1 MSKIKVYPRDLMPDN
16 GDKVIGTRASDNR
29 TLNYTLLSIANY
41 LSMNG
46 YASPSRSS
54 LTLRYNVLVDGETQP
69 TFGSAVVVGETDEN
83 INLSSISSLKVSYK
97 NNNNTSFRALL
108 EYFEGGDIKIQSTQ
122 NEAESSYAIYTLHS
136 INNIDDDFAELS
148 ITYLSG
154 SENARINDGAYISI
168 SSMAA
173 HGGESQPSQLRHGI
187 SDPSDNLGNNGDFYL
202 NTTTDTLFGPK
213 TSGAWGAGVELKGAD
228 GGLGIHGT
236 SLSASFT
243 GTELTIQQTSYDSE
257 NNPTTTTVA
266 GTPIDLQGH
275 TGEAGAPG
283 TQILTGTGEPNDN
296 LGRDNDMYLDTDNS
310 RLYHK
315 DGGHWSLLVVLKGER
330 GESSTW
336 TTSTDLPVD
345 DVNIANNNEDQW
357 MVLEGNNNGRV
368 FRATDVTESTTTWIQ
383 TGRLEASGAGG
394 GGFDIR
400 ATDGSGGDIDIDVDN
415 TESNPLATTAYANT
429 KVALSPTVSQI
440 ITQPSGT
447 TLDVRGSFD
456 LEDNSGDKTLDFS
469 GTSGDIHIEEGGN
482 VKTLYDKSAG
492 QWYSDPTNTSG
503 NLPTSDANKL
513 VRAGGLQI
521 GAISVG
527 HADFTGNLEEAL
539 IEVAYDGTV
548 TSQLPLNVET
558 TDADANETFLKRNTH
573 GEIIFSLADLI
584 QSGDLRPATSAAVHS
599 SMSGV
604 STNNVIL
611 GDSLAEGETL
621 TVPAEDW
628 LVLPNS
634 VKHYLYYNH
643 GSEYTITAPADGY
656 DLAQLAEAIA
666 EDGILTLINR
676 DEVSLAQFGGTSVWQ
691 EAVRNLYQAGQS
703 VHDFEEIRQGNVTVE
718 RDAIGGGATG
728 YTLDPLPMA
737 QGSLTNAEY
746 EDLFTIVPSDT
757 DSLEI
762 QSINSATGLLI
773 FVDPPTQPFTIT
785 YPPVNFDALL
795 GFSTREYV
803 RNTTAAPTDGSDVER
818 PIDGTYD
825 GTTFSLNSSEY
836 WIRRFI
842 TNAVWRINQN
852 YIVGDTSSYV
862 DSRGV
867 DRVVFCEINHLSSEE
882 NNPEIAGN
890 VVHEEHTTPVE
901 GSPWRPLGSS
911 ISLST
916 GQNGSA
922 RQVLVADGGA
932 AAVINSVTQT
942 ANIPAGQVQEW
953 FIVVG
958 DGTGAV
964 TLPASQIPAVNDVIS
979 FGTGNEATTEEYRVT
994 QVDAG
999 LTVVKFAGTIPAEV
1013 SALFNS
1019 GDNVNIFD
1027 AGPRQ
1032 DFGQID
1038 RIVFDPTH
1046 FTVNTEAQ
1054 NIGHAHISLV
1064 DGIGGEIN
1072 AQATYSQAGV
1082 TVSEVSAENR
1092 ITFGDSAEVTSF
1104 IQNIGFPLGNQ
1115 SHTIAAGQS
1124 FNIEIVNDDGTFS
1137 YSIGQV
1143 GSATNLL
1150 YDTDDTDLDHIS
1162 FPLAAA
1168 NFSVARTG
1176 TIRTNLDEAAV
1187 TDIVGGTNVTLGVSD
1202 GTLTINSSGTGG
1214 TGNITVTTGGV
1225 SDGTTTYNASNKEDS
1240 LPTLGF
1246 GSMIVDANQSADNFA
1261 ANKNYVAFKPL
1272 MTGIATNGTDANLN
1286 FAVEEA
1292 SELYK
1297 DHVTTREWQEAR
1309 LLQKFATLAAF
1320 QNPEAGDVMYLTE
1333 QDGTNAPGVYTYVAG
1348 STNAWQ
1354 ASSSGGG
1361 SNVRVNTGAVIPN
1374 PVFTS
1379 HAPATPEPGS
1389 TYSPEF
1395 QQDGSEVSVQ
1405 IDTRVIANDIGLPAL
1420 RAEVDQ
1426 IANELS
1432 NAQAYA
1438 WSEGGIYETVFF
1450 TKRSDEYGSQTHESL
1465 ILNPRFHDNDNTFV
1479 TFANLTTAE
1488 QNEWNAAVEQDTI
1501 EGFGPNV
1508 PSLIPFQIL
1517 SSEPSGH
1524 GATKIT
1530 LKLVGPDEPYTG
1542 DVPVNAA
1549 GQTEAQW
1556 IAAAAANTADNF
1568 VSTHETQFKHWNSGP
1583 ADGFQNPIIHEGES
1597 TYYYNINN
1605 ANLGVVRHSFGSHLS
1620 GSSLTP
1626 DERELVDALVGIAD
1640 VSNNGEILG
1649 VANGAIATV
1658 GKKIYFRS
1666 VEGQTTWGNAVTP
1679 QDSLGVEGDIAYSD
1693 SDPAAVDIFRKGA
1706 TSWTELHF
1714 ETTLAPSTGWAFGG
1728 STSQPSIAPF
1738 QDAADATISS
1748 PNGTLTLGNVTRIN
1762 NLTVTNDGVSGMTTL
1777 TGDETSGMAISNTS
1791 TLNGAPINAL
1801 EKVGYFLGTKGK
1813 IDGTDLNIEFTL
1825 GGVTSTYT
1833 HFTTRQ
1839 AGQDYLRYFYK
1850 GIERNDAGAL
1860 SAGKGIWSNKV
1871 LDDDSITGNLDGIG
1885 YINLIG

>member
-1 MSKIKVYPRDLMPDN
+1 MPNINDYEQDSSLSL
-16 GDKVIGTRASDNR
+16 GDKLLGSGQEPGTPTRNFSMSSIADFFVSHGLTDPAKTSIIYRYSATSSDDGRATVPGNSSLNLNLDNNLTELRIANTDDAGLDIQHIIVEFVGLRIRIGGITSGTNNR
-29 TLNYTLLSIANY
+29 FAIYEITAVDVGDSSTLLSLTYVNGNDDVRILNETY
-41 LSMNG
+41 LSI
-46 YASPSRSS
+46 SPLPSAGVGGAF
-54 LTLRYNVLVDGETQP
+54 NVAATDADGNKFDITAVNTQDNP
-69 TFGSAVVVGETDEN
+69 VATTAYVLNQAGVPHT
-83 INLSSISSLKVSYK
+83 NLSSGVVPYSDGVNFQPSALTYDGSTTFVNSALNVGIDASRGLHVGANGDVALTKGDDIKGLFDQSEGILYLDPDNTGAFTGKTT
-97 NNNNTSFRALL
+97 NNNKVVRAGSL
-108 EYFEGGDIKIQSTQ
+108 EIGATTFGHADHPGGAQE
-122 NEAESSYAIYTLHS
+122 EAIIAIAV
-136 INNIDDDFAELS
+136 N
-148 ITYLSG
+148 
-154 SENARINDGAYISI
+154 
-168 SSMAA
+168 
-173 HGGESQPSQLRHGI
+173 GE
-187 SDPSDNLGNNGDFYL
+187 
-202 NTTTDTLFGPK
+202 
-213 TSGAWGAGVELKGAD
+213 VE
-228 GGLGIHGT
+228 
-236 SLSASFT
+236 
-243 GTELTIQQTSYDSE
+243 Y
-257 NNPTTTTVA
+257 
-266 GTPIDLQGH
+266 
-275 TGEAGAPG
+275 
-283 TQILTGTGEPNDN
+283 
-296 LGRDNDMYLDTDNS
+296 R
-310 RLYHK
+310 
-315 DGGHWSLLVVLKGER
+315 
-330 GESSTW
+330 
-336 TTSTDLPVD
+336 LPVD
-345 DVNIANNNEDQW
+345 LEITPIAATNFIPQNQ
-357 MVLEGNNNGRV
+357 NGKLPFALSDTIQADDEKPITSKAV
-368 FRATDVTESTTTWIQ
+368 FDAAYLDATDVTVTGTTSITVGGK
-383 TGRLEASGAGG
+383 TFTPSGTGG
-394 GGFDIR
+394 GGNNVIV
-400 ATDGSGGDIDIDVDN
+400 GD
-415 TESNPLATTAYANT
+415 
-429 KVALSPTVSQI
+429 
-440 ITQPSGT
+440 
-447 TLDVRGSFD
+447 TLG
-456 LEDNSGDKTLDFS
+456 
-469 GTSGDIHIEEGGN
+469 
-482 VKTLYDKSAG
+482 
-492 QWYSDPTNTSG
+492 
-503 NLPTSDANKL
+503 
-513 VRAGGLQI
+513 
-521 GAISVG
+521 
-527 HADFTGNLEEAL
+527 
-539 IEVAYDGTV
+539 
-548 TSQLPLNVET
+548 
-558 TDADANETFLKRNTH
+558 ANET
-573 GEIIFSLADLI
+573 
-584 QSGDLRPATSAAVHS
+584 
-599 SMSGV
+599 
-604 STNNVIL
+604 
-611 GDSLAEGETL
+611 L
-621 TVPAEDW
+621 TIPSENW

-643 GSEYTITAPADGY
+643 ASEYTVTAPAEGY
-656 DLAQLAEAIA
+656 TLAQIADAIA
-666 EDGILTLINR
+666 EDGTLTLINR
-676 DEVSLAQFGGTSVWQ
+676 DEVSLAQFGGTSIWQ
-691 EAVRNLYQAGQS
+691 EAVRNLYQPGQS
-703 VHDFEEIRQGNVTVE
+703 VHDFEEIRQGNVTVN

-746 EDLFTIVPSDT
+746 EDLFTVVPSDT
-757 DSLEI
+757 DNLEI

-785 YPPVNFDALL
+785 YPPINFDALL

-818 PIDGTYD
+818 PIDGTFD
-825 GTTFSLNSSEY
+825 GTSFSLNSSEY
-836 WIRRFI
+836 WIQRFI
-842 TNAVWRINQN
+842 SGRIWRTEQN
-852 YIVGDTSSYV
+852 YIVGDTVSYI
-862 DSRGV
+862 DTHGV
-867 DRVVFCEINHLSSEE
+867 DRVVYCEINHLSTTDT
-882 NNPEIAGN
+882 NPQTAGN

-916 GQNGSA
+916 GQSEAA

-942 ANIPAGQVQEW
+942 ANIPAGQTQEW

-958 DGTGAV
+958 NGTGAV

-994 QVDAG
+994 QVDSG

-1038 RIVFDPTH
+1038 RIVFDPTN
-1046 FTVNTEAQ
+1046 FVVNTEAQ
-1054 NIGHAHISLV
+1054 NIGHAHVSLA

-1072 AQATYSQAGV
+1072 AQATYTQAGV
-1082 TVSEVSAENR
+1082 TLAEVGGENR
-1092 ITFGDSAEVTSF
+1092 LTFGDSGAVADF
-1104 IQNIGFPLGNQ
+1104 VKNIGWPLGNQ
-1115 SHTIAAGQS
+1115 SFEFASGQS
-1124 FNIEIVNDDGTFS
+1124 FNFEIIENDGTTHSFS
-1137 YSIGQV
+1137 AGRIG
-1143 GSATNLL
+1143 ATTNFI
-1150 YDTDDTDLDHIS
+1150 YDTTDTSLDHIS
-1162 FPLAAA
+1162 FQTAAL
-1168 NFSVARTG
+1168 NISQSRTG
-1176 TIRTNLDEAAV
+1176 SIRTNLAEAPV

-1214 TGNITVTTGGV
+1214 GTSNITVATTGV
-1225 SDGTTTYNASNKEDS
+1225 TNTDTLVTYNASDKEDS

-1272 MTGIATNGTDANLN
+1272 ITGLKTDGTDLEQN
-1286 FAVEEA
+1286 FAVDEA
-1292 SELYK
+1292 SVNHK
-1297 DHVTTREWQEAR
+1297 DWVTTREWQEAR
-1309 LLQKFATLAAF
+1309 LLQKFATLAEF
-1320 QNPEAGDVMYLTE
+1320 TSPVAGSSMYLTT
-1333 QDGTNAPGVYTYVAG
+1333 QDSTNAPGPYTYSGTAWEATGGGGNSPLSAFTISGTPVAG
-1348 STNAWQ
+1348 TTDVLKYTNASTLTWS
-1354 ASSSGGG
+1354 ADNGGG
-1361 SNVRVNTGAVIPN
+1361 VGSGSDVTVNGQAVISSAN
-1374 PVFTS
+1374 FTA
-1379 HAPATPEPGS
+1379 HAPATPEPGN
-1389 TYSPEF
+1389 TYSPPF
-1395 QQDGSEVSVQ
+1395 QQDGSDVSVQ

-1432 NAQAYA
+1432 NAENYA
-1438 WSEGGIYETVFF
+1438 WSEGGIYETVFL

-1479 TFANLTTAE
+1479 TYANLTE
-1488 QNEWNAAVEQDTI
+1488 DELNEWNAAVEQDTI
-1501 EGFGPNV
+1501 EGFGPDV

-1556 IAAAAANTADNF
+1556 IGAAAANTADNF
-1568 VSTHETQFKHWNSGP
+1568 VTGREIQFKHWNSGP

-1605 ANLGVVRHSFGSHLS
+1605 ANLGVVRHSFGSHFS
-1620 GSSLTP
+1620 GSSLTSA
-1626 DERELVDALVGIAD
+1626 ERAIVDSLVGISSVD
-1640 VSNNGEILG
+1640 NNGEILG
-1649 VANGAIATV
+1649 VTNGAIAAI

-1693 SDPAAVDIFRKGA
+1693 SDPAAVDVYRKGV

-1748 PNGTLTLGNVTRIN
+1748 PNGTLALGNVTRIN

-1813 IDGTDLNIEFTL
+1813 VDGTDLNVEFTL

-1860 SAGKGIWSNKV
+1860 TSGKGIWSNKV
-1871 LDDDSITGNLDGIG
+1871 LDDDLITGNLDGIG